1 MAVGAGVAVGR
12 GVAEAVGEAATVAV
26 VPVVGVDSGLTGV
39 LDTVGVPVGVAMRGV
54 RVGVGV
60 GAGAKD
66 RQPPMAANVPAPIK
80 ACMAVRRLSRRTEL
94 FCL

>member
-1 MAVGAGVAVGR
+1 MT
-12 GVAEAVGEAATVAV
+12 EAVGEAALVAV
-26 VPVVGVDSGLTGV
+26 AAVVGVASGLTGV
-39 LDTVGVPVGVAMRGV
+39 LDTVGVPVGVATRGV

-66 RQPPMAANVPAPIK
+66 RQPPMAASAPAPIK